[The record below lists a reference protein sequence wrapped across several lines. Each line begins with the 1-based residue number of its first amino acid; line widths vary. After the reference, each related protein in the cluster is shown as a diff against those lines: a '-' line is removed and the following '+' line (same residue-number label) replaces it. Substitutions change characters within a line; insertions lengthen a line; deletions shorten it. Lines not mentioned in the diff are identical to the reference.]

1 LTGEPNMPESARA
14 AFDLTPL
21 GRLGAALTIALLSA
35 TEAAILSAP
44 ATFYLG
50 KSAKPMGEFAGIAAF
65 GEILVVAAVV
75 ALIVFVV
82 MFLFVITRR
91 KTAVWIRALSWT
103 LTAAVAVVVI
113 TLLIGYLRDGILW
126 AIGAS
131 ATVLVIGL
139 VRVFRLGAAMNH
151 GI

>member
-1 LTGEPNMPESARA
+1 MPESARA

-21 GRLGAALTIALLSA
+21 GRLGAALTIALLSG

-50 KSAKPMGEFAGIAAF
+50 KPAKPTGEFAGTAAF

-103 LTAAVAVVVI
+103 LTAAVAVVVV